1 MDGARAEGS
10 EQEED
15 HADRRLQDLVRH
27 VKCSSSLPCRAEATT
42 VRCCRATTYPS
53 RMRILMLSWEF
64 PPRLIGGLGRHVD
77 ALTRALV
84 AAGHEVHLISRSH
97 PDAPATETRGGLHVT
112 RVDASPP
119 AVPFEDLV
127 PWVLA
132 FNTAVLAAGVRSA
145 RTHRFDVVHA
155 HDWLVASAGV
165 ELARILDVPLVGTVH
180 ATEYGRHQGHLPGP
194 MNHLIHAIE
203 GWFVEHS
210 DRTVV
215 CSTYMHEQIRTLFG
229 APEDRVDV
237 IPNGVEVDALS
248 PPTDAVRALRRT
260 LADDDTRLVLFAG
273 RLEYEK
279 GVQTVLHALERL
291 ATRVGP
297 VRFLIAGIGTYSDE
311 LRRLVSELGLEHRVH
326 FTGFLEE
333 RDLRLH
339 YAAADVAVAPS
350 IYEPFGLVAT
360 EAMACGTPVVASD
373 TGGLREILAGGTGL
387 TFPPQDAEQLADRI
401 AEVLV
406 DSTLAAGLVAR
417 GQARIR
423 ALYDW
428 GDVATRT
435 VETYRRAC
443 STADGAAE
451 EWDGRA
457 IGGQR

>member
-1 MDGARAEGS
+1 
-10 EQEED
+10 
-15 HADRRLQDLVRH
+15 
-27 VKCSSSLPCRAEATT
+27 
-42 VRCCRATTYPS
+42 
-53 RMRILMLSWEF
+53 MRILMLSWEF

-84 AAGHEVHLISRSH
+84 AAGHEVHVISRSH
-97 PDAPATETRGGLHVT
+97 PDAPASESRGGLHVT
-112 RVDASPP
+112 RVDVSPP
-119 AVPFEDLV
+119 VVPFDDLV

-132 FNTAVLAAGVRSA
+132 FNTAVLATAARSVNE
-145 RTHRFDVVHA
+145 HRFDIVHA

-165 ELARILDVPLVGTVH
+165 ELAHAFDLPLVGTVH

-215 CSTYMHEQIRTLFG
+215 CSTYMHEQVRALFG
-229 APEDRVDV
+229 APDQRVDV
-237 IPNGVEVDALS
+237 IPNGVEVDALA
-248 PPTDAVRALRRT
+248 PPADEIRALRRT
-260 LADDDTRLVLFAG
+260 LADDDTHLVLFAG

-291 ATRVGP
+291 VTRVGA
-297 VRFLIAGIGTYSDE
+297 VRFLVAGVGTYSDE
-311 LRRLVSELGLEHRVH
+311 LRRLVDELGLEHRVH

-333 RDLRLH
+333 RALRLH

-373 TGGLREILAGGTGL
+373 TGGLREIIAEGTGL

-406 DSTLAAGLVAR
+406 DPALAERLVAR
-417 GQARIR
+417 GRERIR

-435 VETYRRAC
+435 VQSYARAHDEHR
-443 STADGAAE
+443 SRTSLVTDRSAKDHDFGA
-451 EWDGRA
+451 RS
-457 IGGQR
+457 